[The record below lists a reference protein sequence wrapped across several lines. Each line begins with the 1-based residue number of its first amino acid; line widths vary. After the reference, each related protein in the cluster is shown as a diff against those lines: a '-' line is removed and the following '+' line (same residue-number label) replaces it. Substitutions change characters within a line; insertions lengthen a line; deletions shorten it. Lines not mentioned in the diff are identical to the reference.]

1 VGTSADTTPPPPNPD
16 SAKPRSVKEII
27 DAAIADNKHWEN
39 ICYWTVCASAV
50 LNILLSLLGALWSHW
65 IFIGSGITGGMFG
78 GSLYVAQKTWR
89 ENQWMRLLEIGLSD
103 PKEAASTHK
112 ILRDAIVSHVK
123 KEKK

>member
-1 VGTSADTTPPPPNPD
+1 MGTSATIPPGPADQDQPK
-16 SAKPRSVKEII
+16 ARSVKEII
-27 DAAIADNKHWEN
+27 DAAITDNKHWEN
-39 ICYWTVCASAV
+39 ICYRTVYASAV
-50 LNILLSLLGALWSHW
+50 LNIVLSLLGALWNNW

-78 GSLYVAQKTWR
+78 GSLYIAQKTWR

-103 PKEAASTHK
+103 PEEAAATHK